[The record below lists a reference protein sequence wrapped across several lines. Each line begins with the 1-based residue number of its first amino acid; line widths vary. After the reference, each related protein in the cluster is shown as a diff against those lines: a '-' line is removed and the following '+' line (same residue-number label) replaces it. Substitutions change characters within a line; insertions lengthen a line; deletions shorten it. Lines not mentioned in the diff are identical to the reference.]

1 MKAVI
6 QRVSEADVSIDGQIV
21 GAIKQGY
28 MVLLGVARDDTEKDI
43 EKLSRKMISLRI
55 FQDQAGKTNLS
66 LQDVGGQLL
75 IVSQFTLLADCRKG
89 RRPSFVK
96 AGDPAE
102 AKRLYE
108 RFIEVCQEQVEVVE
122 HGEFGADM
130 KISLI
135 NDGPFTIVL
144 DSNELN

>member
-6 QRVSEADVSIDGQIV
+6 QRVSEASVTIDSEVVGQI
-21 GAIKQGY
+21 GNGFL
-28 MVLLGVARDDTEKDI
+28 VLLGVAAGDTEEELKKI
-43 EKLSRKMISLRI
+43 AKKMIGLRI
-55 FQDQAGKTNLS
+55 FQDDQGKTNLS
-66 LQDVGGQLL
+66 LKDVNGQLL

-96 AGDPAE
+96 AGDPENAN
-102 AKRLYE
+102 RLYE
-108 RFIEVCQEQVEVVE
+108 RFIDICKEEIDVVE

-130 KISLI
+130 KVSLI
-135 NDGPFTIVL
+135 NDGPFTIIL

>member
-6 QRVSEADVSIDGQIV
+6 QRVSEASVSIDGKVV
-21 GAIKQGY
+21 GSIGLGY
-28 MVLLGVARDDTEKDI
+28 MVLLGVAADDTEKDI
-43 EKLSRKMISLRI
+43 QKLANKMIGLRI
-55 FQDQAGKTNLS
+55 FQDDQGKTNLS
-66 LQDVGGQLL
+66 LKDVDGQLL

-89 RRPSFVK
+89 RRPSFIK
-96 AGDPAE
+96 AGDPVK
-102 AKRLYE
+102 AKQLYE
-108 RFIEVCQEQVEVVE
+108 QFLEVCREDIAVVE

-135 NDGPFTIVL
+135 NDGPFTIIL

>member
-43 EKLSRKMISLRI
+43 EKLSKKMISLRI